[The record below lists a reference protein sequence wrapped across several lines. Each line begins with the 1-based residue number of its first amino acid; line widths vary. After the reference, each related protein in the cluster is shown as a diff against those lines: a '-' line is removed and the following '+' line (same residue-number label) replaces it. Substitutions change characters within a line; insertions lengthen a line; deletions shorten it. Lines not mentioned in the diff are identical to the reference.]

1 MRNIIFAILLLFS
14 FTLVGC
20 KKEDNRPPLVRANE
34 LLRKNHLPEWPGI
47 DSIYGYE
54 DAYNSMLIGDRL
66 AYGRDSLRKIS
77 YQRELTA
84 KEKQEMRD
92 YDFDSHVFLQGAES
106 KLLEHQKNGD
116 KEELIG
122 YGSSTKT
129 SRRYKSRRNLSSWR
143 ITINRSI
150 VRKSHRP
157 QTLFEVRIERKE
169 RKQTPIKHP

>member
-1 MRNIIFAILLLFS
+1 MRNLIFATLLLFS

-20 KKEDNRPPLVRANE
+20 KKKDNRPPLVRANE

-122 YGSSTKT
+122 YGCLMGEDST
-129 SRRYKSRRNLSSWR
+129 SDLSTFYF
-143 ITINRSI
+143 ID
-150 VRKSHRP
+150 KD
-157 QTLFEVRIERKE
+157 FKE
-169 RKQTPIKHP
+169 IQVTKKLVFVEDYY